1 MWRNIPGTGCLFTF
15 AASLRQTGLNFNRIN
30 KYYFLRFKRLRG
42 DPKILAGGVAIGV
55 LVGLTP
61 TIPLHTLMVIAFT
74 LITRTSTIAGIISSV
89 VVCNPLT
96 YFPIYYFSARLGNF
110 ITPYE
115 VNLKSLETVFVQ
127 LTNSGS
133 MLDSLTLIGTLGY
146 ETIIVMVTGGL
157 ILALPFTFASFYLAL
172 YFFRN
177 YTGSFKR
184 RRADL

>member
-1 MWRNIPGTGCLFTF
+1 
-15 AASLRQTGLNFNRIN
+15 LNFNRIN
-30 KYYFLRFKRLRG
+30 KYYYLRFKRLRG
-42 DPKILAGGVAIGV
+42 DPKALAGGVAIGV

-74 LITRTSTIAGIISSV
+74 IITRTSTIAGIIASV
-89 VVCNPLT
+89 AVCNPLT
-96 YFPIYYFSARLGNF
+96 YFPIYYFSATLGNF

-115 VNLKSLETVFVQ
+115 LNLESLEKVFVQ

-146 ETIIVMVTGGL
+146 KTIIVMVTGGI

-177 YTGSFKR
+177 QSGSYKR
-184 RRADL
+184 PQADL

>member
-1 MWRNIPGTGCLFTF
+1 M
-15 AASLRQTGLNFNRIN
+15 NFNRIN
-30 KYYFLRFKRLRG
+30 KYYYLRFKRLRG
-42 DPKILAGGVAIGV
+42 DPKILAGGVAVGV
-55 LVGLTP
+55 FVGLTP

-74 LITRTSTIAGIISSV
+74 IITRTSTIAGIISSLA
-89 VVCNPLT
+89 VCNPLT
-96 YFPIYYFSARLGNF
+96 YFPIYYFSASLGNF

-115 VNLKSLETVFVQ
+115 LNLQSLDAVFVQ
-127 LTNSGS
+127 LTDSGS
-133 MLDSLTLIGTLGY
+133 ILDSLTLIGTLGY

-177 YTGSFKR
+177 YSGSFKR